1 MDFSF
6 LAPYIFII
14 YLMTFIVAEANPVDV
29 KTASEI
35 GAKFLRASTNVK
47 SADNLKL
54 VATYSISRG
63 EAAFYVFNADN
74 GYVIV
79 AADDCATP
87 ILAYSDE
94 EIFDVDNIPPQYQ
107 EYLEGFVERI
117 QYGIENNLVGD
128 EDIVRRWNSVK
139 VTGKTGKDRNTPVVG
154 PLLTSIWHQNA
165 YYNDKC
171 PVTATGGS
179 NGHVVAG
186 CVATAMGQVMYY
198 HKKPVTGQGSHRYT
212 HPTYGVQSANFG
224 ATTYDWANMTDQLT
238 GSSTPAQIA
247 AVATLLRHCGVSVN
261 MNYSTSGSGANSRDV
276 PNVLRTY
283 FRYSNEIS
291 EGYRADYDDRV
302 WLARV
307 KACLD
312 INRPVYYSGTS
323 VNATSGN
330 SEGHAFVCDGYDT
343 EDMLHMN
350 WGWNGSGNCYVAVD
364 VVKPSSN
371 SYQFKYNNYAIFNIH
386 PSDEGVTQHTVAVS
400 SNNPDYG
407 TVSGGGSFDNGD
419 KTTVTATPS
428 GDNVFCYWLEN
439 GGIASTKQS
448 YEFNVLYSRNLI
460 AVFAEP
466 NSITIGA
473 SVLNSTGGSVSGGGN
488 NSYGQSVTLTATPSE
503 GYTFMYWL
511 DAGNAIVSLDAEY
524 TFKATES
531 CNLTAR
537 FALSSEVCEITYT
550 LADEY
555 LDGWRGNK
563 LNLTYEGTYT
573 ESLTLDNISM
583 AYFDRKAIHETSLHL
598 SWTLGAYIEG
608 CKFSIKHKEGEVFY
622 DKLSVTPSYSD
633 DITVY
638 RTGGSDRVF
647 NGTSSN
653 LWSVASNW
661 ENGTMP
667 NANSIVGISHDV
679 VISGTD
685 NITVATLNLYENVT
699 LTIAKNG
706 ILTVM
711 GAIAQLGNS
720 EIVIEEGGQLVYYFN
735 RFAHGHMKK
744 SVSAWNPGVSDKGWY
759 AISTPMYETFF
770 SDVENLTNDTY
781 NVYRY
786 NEATMTWENCQSSAN
801 QFNKFEEA
809 RGYLYRRNTAA
820 TLDFYYYFKN
830 AETYYQL
837 SNAASNSDLRGFNL
851 IGNPYPHNI
860 YKGNGAAISN
870 AYLTDGFYTLSTDGT
885 WTSRSDKTFPIK
897 PCQAILVQAQSSVT
911 NDILTIGNTTSDGV
925 TKDYANAIQFVVTN
939 SNYEDVAYALFKEGE
954 GLNKIEH
961 RNEEAPMLYIRYNDE
976 DFAVADVDDTTTEL
990 DLNFKAATTG
1000 RYTLKINAEG
1010 CFGYLH
1016 LIDRLTGNDVDMLA
1030 EDEYSFVGSPSD
1042 AADRFIVKLSENA
1055 GVVDNSFAY
1064 QSGADVII
1072 CGDGTL
1078 QIFDV
1083 TGRMISTQNVNG
1095 VETFCMLSQGV
1106 YIFRLL
1112 GNEVKTQKIVIE

>member
-1 MDFSF
+1 MKKIFV
-6 LAPYIFII
+6 FII
-14 YLMTFIVAEANPVDV
+14 FLMTFIAVEANPVDV
-29 KTASEI
+29 KTAMEI
-35 GAKFLRASTNVK
+35 GSRFLQASTNVK
-47 SADNLKL
+47 SADDLKL
-54 VATYSISRG
+54 VATYNISRG
-63 EAAFYVFNADN
+63 DAAFYVFNAEN

-94 EIFDVDNIPPQYQ
+94 GIFDVDNIPPQYQ

-117 QYGIENNLVGD
+117 QYGIENNLTGD
-128 EDIVRRWNSVK
+128 EDIVRRWDSVK

-154 PLLTSIWHQNA
+154 PLLTSTWHQNA

-171 PVTATGGS
+171 PETATGGS
-179 NGHVVAG
+179 NGHVMAG

-198 HKKPVTGQGSHRYT
+198 HKKPVTGQYSQSYT
-212 HPTYGVQSANFG
+212 PVGYPVQTANYGE
-224 ATTYDWANMTDQLT
+224 TTYDWANMPNQLT
-238 GSSTPAQIA
+238 NLSTAEQID
-247 AVATLLRHCGVSVN
+247 AVATLLWHCGISVN
-261 MNYSTSGSGANSRDV
+261 MNYTDHGSGANSRNV
-276 PNVLRTY
+276 PNALKTY
-283 FRYSNEIS
+283 FKYSTEMSDGN
-291 EGYRADYDDRV
+291 RADYDDRV

-323 VNATSGN
+323 VNATTGN

-350 WGWNGSGNCYVAVD
+350 WGWSGSGNCYVAVD
-364 VVKPSSN
+364 VVNPSSN

-400 SNNPDYG
+400 SNNPGYG
-407 TVSGGGSFDNGD
+407 TVSGGGSFDNGT

-428 GDNVFCYWLEN
+428 GGHVFCYWLEN
-439 GGIASTKQS
+439 GGIASTSQN
-448 YEFNVLYSRNLI
+448 YDFNVLYSRNLT
-460 AVFAEP
+460 AVFAES
-466 NSITIGA
+466 NSIAIGA
-473 SVLNSTGGSVSGGGN
+473 SVLNSTGGTVSGGGDDY
-488 NSYGQSVTLTATPSE
+488 SYGQSVTLTATPSE

-531 CNLTAR
+531 CNMTAR
-537 FALSSEVCEITYT
+537 FALSSTVCEITYT

-563 LNLTYEGTYT
+563 LNLKYEGTYT

-583 AYFDRKAIHETSLHL
+583 AYFNRKAIHETSLHL

-608 CKFSIKHKEGEVFY
+608 CKFSIKHTEGEVFY
-622 DKLSVTPSYSD
+622 DKLSVTPGYSD

-638 RTGGSDRVF
+638 RTGGSDMVF

-653 LWSVASNW
+653 LWSMKSNW

-667 NANSIVGISHDV
+667 NSNSIVGISHDV

-685 NITVATLNLYENVT
+685 NITVATLNLFENVT

-720 EIVIEEGGQLVYYFN
+720 EIVIEEGGQLIYYFN

-744 SVSAWNPGVSDKGWY
+744 SVNAWNPDVSDKGWY
-759 AISTPMYETFF
+759 AISTPMYETLF

-781 NVYRY
+781 NIYRY
-786 NEATMTWENCQSSAN
+786 NEATMTWENCLSSAN
-801 QFNKFEEA
+801 QFNMFEEA
-809 RGYLYRRNTAA
+809 RGYLYRRNSAA
-820 TLDFYYYFKN
+820 TLDFYHYFRN

-837 SNAASNSDLRGFNL
+837 SNAASNSDLKGFNL

-870 AYLTDGFYTLSTDGT
+870 AYLKDGFYTLSTDGT
-885 WTSRSDKTFPIK
+885 WTSRSDKTFPVK
-897 PCQAILVQAQSSVT
+897 PCQAILVQAQSGVT
-911 NDILTIGNTTSDGV
+911 NDILTIENTTSDGV

-976 DFAVADVDDTTTEL
+976 DFAVADVDDTTMEL
-990 DLNFKAATTG
+990 NLNFKAATAG

-1010 CFGYLH
+1010 YLGYLH
-1016 LIDRLTGNDVDMLA
+1016 LIDRLTGNDVDMLV
-1030 EDEYSFVGSPSD
+1030 EDEYSFIGSPSD
-1042 AADRFIVKLSENA
+1042 AAERFIVKLSENA
-1055 GVVDNSFAY
+1055 GVADSFVY
-1064 QSGADVII
+1064 QSGADVVI
-1072 CGDGTL
+1072 CGEGIL
-1078 QIFDV
+1078 QVFDV
-1083 TGRMISTQNVNG
+1083 TGRIISTRNVHG
-1095 VETFCMLSQGV
+1095 VETIRKPSQNGV
-1106 YIFRLL
+1106 YIFRVL
-1112 GNEVKTQKIVIE
+1112 GSEVKTQKIVIE